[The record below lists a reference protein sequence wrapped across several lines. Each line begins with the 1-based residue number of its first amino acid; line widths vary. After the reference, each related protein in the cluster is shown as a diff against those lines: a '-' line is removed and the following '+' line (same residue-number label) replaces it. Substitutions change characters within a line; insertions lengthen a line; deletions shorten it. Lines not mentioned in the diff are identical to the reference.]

1 MMVDL
6 LEEVVTEERE
16 EVLEEKLGE
25 GRKRRRDEEGKGRK
39 RGLNGLPERE
49 RRSWEVRWEERW

>member
-1 MMVDL
+1 
-6 LEEVVTEERE
+6 
-16 EVLEEKLGE
+16 VLEEKLGE